1 MWQKRRIEPYH
12 TPVRQNNTCS
22 KDLLVSNFRE
32 SSAVDRFLF
41 QEVEVNGVSSV
52 RLTSDI
58 YMLFNQQRLDRLSRD
73 SLLAYFESLQVREPQ
88 FAEIRSKLG
97 DAQLMS
103 FIKSRFIQSSSEL
116 MAWSQYLMNS
126 SDEAVASLAAAQSE
140 QAQQSV
146 QSTQSVESASTE

>member
-32 SSAVDRFLF
+32 SSAIDQFLF

-58 YMLFNQQRLDRLSRD
+58 YMLFNQQRLDRMSRD
-73 SLLAYFESLQVREPQ
+73 SLLTYFESLQVREPQ

-103 FIKSRFIQSSSEL
+103 FVKSRFIQSPSEL
-116 MAWSQYLMNS
+116 MAWSQYLMSS
-126 SDEAVASLAAAQSE
+126 SDEAVAALATAQSE
-140 QAQQSV
+140 QTQQSV
-146 QSTQSVESASTE
+146 QSTQAVESTSTE